1 MRARPRST
9 GRATTRSV
17 SSAPRWAPRCK
28 PSRSITLL
36 WLCWRPRPLNRASG
50 AAPPAVQP
58 AMRCARLASIRRG
71 SYDDDFVTPGSAA
84 KAEAKPVLTAR
95 PARAPWKDHR
105 AMSPSSGVP
114 LYRNH
119 DYVRLVLAQLLSI
132 VGRETGA
139 IVLPLLVLALTNSP
153 AQVGWVAAVQS
164 VPYLVL
170 ALPAGALVD
179 RWSRKRTMFVCDA
192 LRLLALAYVPCDW
205 WLGWVAIAQ
214 LYAVALVTGVAVVFY
229 NIAEL
234 AGLPLLVPKE
244 QLPQAMSGNT
254 VVEWTGELSAPALGG
269 VLVGLGATMIA
280 GAMLAYGAQAAILA
294 LSLVAL
300 AGITNPLKV
309 ATGARAASSLWR
321 EMGEGLS
328 WLLRHRVIR
337 AFALLA
343 MVQNILFSP
352 VNIAL
357 IVLMWTAYRVTPQE
371 IGLFFAAAGVSG
383 LVGTFIAPFV
393 TRRLA
398 IGRLIV
404 LPDSQ
409 NTERHTNQPFAHTL
423 WRTAAGWM

>member
-1 MRARPRST
+1 
-9 GRATTRSV
+9 
-17 SSAPRWAPRCK
+17 
-28 PSRSITLL
+28 
-36 WLCWRPRPLNRASG
+36 
-50 AAPPAVQP
+50 
-58 AMRCARLASIRRG
+58 
-71 SYDDDFVTPGSAA
+71 
-84 KAEAKPVLTAR
+84 
-95 PARAPWKDHR
+95 
-105 AMSPSSGVP
+105 MSPSSGVP

-192 LRLLALAYVPCDW
+192 LRLLALASVPCAW

-214 LYAVALVTGVAVVFY
+214 LYAVALVTGVAFVFY

-244 QLPQAMSGNT
+244 QLPQAMSVNT

-269 VLVGLGATMIA
+269 VLVGLGATMIT
-280 GAMLAYGAQAAILA
+280 GAMLAYGAQAGILA
-294 LSLVAL
+294 LSLAAL
-300 AGITNPLKV
+300 AGIANPLKV

-357 IVLMWTAYRVTPQE
+357 IVLMRTAYRATPQE

-404 LPDSQ
+404 LPVCLFAVGLSIL
-409 NTERHTNQPFAHTL
+409 PFAHTL
-423 WRTAAGWM
+423 WLTAAGWMMVTFSGSLGGVAVISYRLSLIPDAMQGRVNSVFRFIAWGVNPAMLAIGGVAVATIGARGTLAVIAGGMMLTAVAAAASFLRTLK